1 MPLTAVGAE
10 IGSLRCVGV
19 MKFLKIIGCSF
30 GTLPSRIARLAHT
43 RRAQLEVLF
52 GGLCRF
58 DRVIAPRHIV

>member
-1 MPLTAVGAE
+1 
-10 IGSLRCVGV
+10 
-19 MKFLKIIGCSF
+19 MKFLEIIGCSF

-52 GGLCRF
+52 GGLRWF